1 MSNKLKE
8 INKKLVK
15 LNEETDEALEKIS
28 EQTEKLNQNDKDLT
42 YMSVN
47 LNYTLTL
54 LKSIK
59 YKINP
64 LQYIN
69 SPNIDLDFSNL
80 FKFKKNDK
88 NKKNDNEKNKESR
101 ENNDNIENNENN
113 ENSDN
118 DFIIKEQ
125 IMKNI
130 ELLKVKQ
137 ETINNEISNQLI
149 QIKNVD
155 NNVDYNSIKINANNS
170 LIDDLI

>member
-80 FKFKKNDK
+80 FKFKKNGK
-88 NKKNDNEKNKESR
+88 NKKNDNE
-101 ENNDNIENNENN
+101 ENNENN
-113 ENSDN
+113 KNNVNEENNENNDN

-130 ELLKVKQ
+130 ELLKEKQ

>member
-15 LNEETDEALEKIS
+15 LNEETDKALDKIS
-28 EQTEKLNQNDKDLT
+28 EQTEKINQNDKDLT
-42 YMSVN
+42 YMSIN

-64 LQYIN
+64 FQYIN
-69 SPNIDLDFSNL
+69 SPNVDLDFSNL
-80 FKFKKNDK
+80 FKFKKKDK
-88 NKKNDNEKNKESR
+88 N
-101 ENNDNIENNENN
+101 NNIELNENNENN
-113 ENSDN
+113 ESNDN
-118 DFIIKEQ
+118 DILIKEQ
-125 IMKNI
+125 IIKNI
-130 ELLKVKQ
+130 NLLKEKQ
-137 ETINNEISNQLI
+137 ETINNEINNQLI

-155 NNVDYNSIKINANNS
+155 NKVDYNSNKINTNNS

>member
-15 LNEETDEALEKIS
+15 LNEETDKALDKIS
-28 EQTEKLNQNDKDLT
+28 EQTEKINQNDKDLT
-42 YMSVN
+42 YMSIN

-69 SPNIDLDFSNL
+69 SPNVDLDFSNL
-80 FKFKKNDK
+80 FKFKKKDK
-88 NKKNDNEKNKESR
+88 N
-101 ENNDNIENNENN
+101 NNIELNENNENN
-113 ENSDN
+113 ESNDN
-118 DFIIKEQ
+118 DILIKEQ

-130 ELLKVKQ
+130 NLLKEKQ
-137 ETINNEISNQLI
+137 ETINNEINNQLI

-155 NNVDYNSIKINANNS
+155 NKVDYNSNKINTNNS

>member
-8 INKKLVK
+8 INKKLIK
-15 LNEETDEALEKIS
+15 LNEETDKALDKIS
-28 EQTEKLNQNDKDLT
+28 EQTEKINQNDKDLT
-42 YMSVN
+42 YMSIN

-69 SPNIDLDFSNL
+69 SPNVDLDFSNL
-80 FKFKKNDK
+80 FKFKKKDK
-88 NKKNDNEKNKESR
+88 NNNFELNESN
-101 ENNDNIENNENN
+101 ENNENN
-113 ENSDN
+113 ESNDN
-118 DFIIKEQ
+118 DILIKEQ

-130 ELLKVKQ
+130 NLLKEKQ
-137 ETINNEISNQLI
+137 ETINNEINNQLI

-155 NNVDYNSIKINANNS
+155 NKVDYNSNKINTNNS

>member
-15 LNEETDEALEKIS
+15 LNEETDKALDKIS
-28 EQTEKLNQNDKDLT
+28 EQTEKINQNDKDLT
-42 YMSVN
+42 YMSIN

-69 SPNIDLDFSNL
+69 SPNVDLDFSNL
-80 FKFKKNDK
+80 FKFKKKDK
-88 NKKNDNEKNKESR
+88 N
-101 ENNDNIENNENN
+101 NNIELNENNENN
-113 ENSDN
+113 ESNDN
-118 DFIIKEQ
+118 DILIKEQ
-125 IMKNI
+125 IIKNI
-130 ELLKVKQ
+130 NLLKEKQ
-137 ETINNEISNQLI
+137 ETINNEINNQLI

-155 NNVDYNSIKINANNS
+155 NKVDYNSNKINTNNS

>member
-42 YMSVN
+42 YMSIN

-80 FKFKKNDK
+80 FKFKKKDK
-88 NKKNDNEKNKESR
+88 NKKNDNE
-101 ENNDNIENNENN
+101 ENNENN
-113 ENSDN
+113 KNNVNEENEENNDN

>member
-80 FKFKKNDK
+80 FKFKKNGK
-88 NKKNDNEKNKESR
+88 NKKNN
-101 ENNDNIENNENN
+101 NIESNENN